1 MTLEENRPG
10 RCAPGRGAGLT
21 PGVRKPRAARTHPGW
36 LEPGSAV
43 GGQRAGT
50 AQLSGR
56 GGTAGLSSRPPQRH
70 AACAGLGN
78 LRLGAPDDGRSVPV
92 RCSPVRAGGERVLQP
107 APQRGL
113 PEPAPVLALEPAQ
126 RPQGAVHVRGRRRR
140 HLLARRS
147 WHGAERRGESFKGTQ
162 VKPQLRHGP
171 PRSFRR
177 TTRVTSKDTWRTRA
191 SAEAAGGA
199 AGPARWP
206 TPRATLSPSGA
217 VTPGRAVRGR
227 PWRGSETAR
236 DADTGQQT
244 VV

>member
-147 WHGAERRGESFKGTQ
+147 WHGAERRGVIQGDTSEAPAET
-162 VKPQLRHGP
+162 
-171 PRSFRR
+171 R
-177 TTRVTSKDTWRTRA
+177 TTPFLPKDHQGHLQRHPENESIGRGGGRSCWASPVAHAPCHTVTQWGRYTRV
-191 SAEAAGGA
+191 GGA
-199 AGPARWP
+199 RAAMAG
-206 TPRATLSPSGA
+206 L
-217 VTPGRAVRGR
+217 
-227 PWRGSETAR
+227 
-236 DADTGQQT
+236 
-244 VV
+244 